1 MSSDQSDLQSY
12 LSKEEFRKVADTRR
26 SFWTGGFQGFVAGAS
41 LGGVAYYANTVFKKF
56 PSTRNHAFL
65 LVLAGGGFGM
75 FAGSYLGAT
84 KRRQD
89 LHTVLRQHKDERLAE
104 TFHDRQ
110 IEKELDPWDAR
121 HLPDDAP
128 AAQRQRPRNDFF

>member
-41 LGGVAYYANTVFKKF
+41 VGGAAYYANSIFKKF

-89 LHTVLRQHKDERLAE
+89 LHTVLRQHKVGVC
-104 TFHDRQ
+104 
-110 IEKELDPWDAR
+110 IELSSW
-121 HLPDDAP
+121 
-128 AAQRQRPRNDFF
+128 